1 MMLGGEN
8 RQLTSIETL
17 LSGLAA
23 GVSSGLVCGPAELM
37 MIQQQLKGGNIL
49 QRAKE
54 IGPRALRALV
64 PTATREG
71 ACPVRLFV
79 QPSWIGCICMLCVPT
94 ERLLPS

>member
-1 MMLGGEN
+1 MTHLTQMMLGGEN

-23 GVSSGLVCGPAELM
+23 GVSSGLVGGPAELM

-64 PTATREG
+64 PTAAREG
-71 ACPVRLFV
+71 ACPARLFV
-79 QPSWIGCICMLCVPT
+79 QPS
-94 ERLLPS
+94 